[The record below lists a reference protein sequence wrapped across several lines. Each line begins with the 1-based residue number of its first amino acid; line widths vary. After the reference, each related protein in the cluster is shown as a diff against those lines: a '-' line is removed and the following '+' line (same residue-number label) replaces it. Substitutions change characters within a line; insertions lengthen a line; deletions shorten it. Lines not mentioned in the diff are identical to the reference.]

1 MSTKKKDPE
10 TTSLIPQ
17 ESIEGKILL
26 LRGKKVMLDRD
37 LAELYGVETK
47 MLKRAVK
54 RNIERFPVDF
64 MFQLS
69 RDEYNSLRF
78 QFGALKRGEHAKYLP
93 YAFTQEGVAMLSGVL
108 KSQRA
113 VQVNIQIMCAFVRMR
128 ELLSEHADLKKKIE
142 GIEKKYD
149 AQFKIVFDAIR
160 QLLEPPQKPK
170 KRIGF

>member
-1 MSTKKKDPE
+1 
-10 TTSLIPQ
+10 
-17 ESIEGKILL
+17 
-26 LRGKKVMLDRD
+26 
-37 LAELYGVETK
+37 

-113 VQVNIQIMCAFVRMR
+113 VQVNIQIMRAFVRMR